1 MLKQSYIS
9 HDIINMTVSLLLNNF
24 STKNV
29 LGGYV
34 FGFEIGKLFQRHK
47 SYAVSSGWQ
56 IKTFCGCN
64 RKSLCKYEIDETK
77 LIFR

>member
-1 MLKQSYIS
+1 
-9 HDIINMTVSLLLNNF
+9 MTVSLLLNNF
-24 STKNV
+24 SIENV

-34 FGFEIGKLFQRHK
+34 L
-47 SYAVSSGWQ
+47 SYAISSGWQ
-56 IKTFCGCN
+56 IKTFCECN

>member
-1 MLKQSYIS
+1 MLKQSYIC

-24 STKNV
+24 STENV

-34 FGFEIGKLFQRHK
+34 FGFEIGRHK

-56 IKTFCGCN
+56 IKNF
-64 RKSLCKYEIDETK
+64 LWV
-77 LIFR
+77 